1 MTQAILTETVIA
13 EAVAQQYFDAIHHG
27 NLPAI
32 KPLLADHPSLV
43 NLVDEQNNKTAFE
56 LALAGGMS
64 KIAWLLIE
72 SESFD
77 VNHQGHH
84 PLRVAIDLGFLDLAE
99 HLLEKGS
106 NPNYRP
112 EHMSSAL
119 LLCLEKE
126 YFDLAELMVKHGAE
140 VDIRNDKGWTPL
152 IWAAIKGRKA
162 AVEFLLGHGANIH
175 LCNND
180 GWNAITGAY
189 FKKRIE
195 VVDTLKKAGAVFG
208 ASYSEAALISA
219 YNNGYLDIVDSLLEQ
234 GVNPNVCDDNGESL
248 IIKAAENGHHALLK
262 KLVEYQ
268 ADVNCRNASSLPLIT
283 ILAKDGHT
291 ELVKLVLDAGADV
304 NLADSGGITALYRA
318 ASFNHVATVQLL
330 IERGANFNATTK
342 KGKWTPLMIAAE
354 EGYQRIVE
362 VLLEAG
368 ANTQLMNNDNKTA
381 KTLTRKLAPRT
392 GTFKDG
398 QLKDC
403 AYKEILELLTLPGHF
418 IDAN

>member
-1 MTQAILTETVIA
+1 MTSFFNVTQSDTGSDTYQLLTAI
-13 EAVAQQYFDAIHHG
+13 QHG
-27 NLPAI
+27 NLQTVKQLI
-32 KPLLADHPSLV
+32 SEQHSLV
-43 NLVDEQNNKTAFE
+43 NLVDEENGKTVFE
-56 LALAGGMS
+56 QALAGGFS
-64 KIAWLLIE
+64 KIAQMLIE
-72 SESFD
+72 HESFD

-84 PLRVAIDLGFLDLAE
+84 PLRIAIDLGYLELAE
-99 HLLEKGS
+99 QLLNKGS

-112 EHMSSAL
+112 ENMSSAL

-126 YFDLAELMVKHGAE
+126 YFELAELMVKHGAE

-162 AVEFLLGHGANIH
+162 AVEFLLRHGANVH

-219 YNNGYLDIVDSLLEQ
+219 YNNGYLDIVDSLLDQ
-234 GVNPNVCDDNGESL
+234 SVNPNICDDNGESL

-283 ILAKDGHT
+283 ILAKDGYT

-304 NLADSGGITALYRA
+304 NLTCADGFTALYQA
-318 ASFNHVATVQLL
+318 ASFNHSSTVQLL
-330 IERGANFNATTK
+330 IERGANINAATK
-342 KGKWTPLMIAAE
+342 KGKWTPLMISAMK
-354 EGYQRIVE
+354 GYQEIVGI
-362 VLLEAG
+362 LLKVS
-368 ANTQLMNNDNKTA
+368 ANTQLKNKDGQTA
-381 KTLTRKLAPRT
+381 KTIVKRVAPR
-392 GTFKDG
+392 GVNG
-398 QLKDC
+398 LKDC
-403 AYKEILELLTLPGHF
+403 AFRNIMELLTLPEHF
-418 IDAN
+418 IDAD